1 MAMNSSKEQ
10 EAFGLV
16 VDRHKSSASENDIRN
31 AFQRFM
37 ETAGVAAASEMT
49 TERPPGVGNPG
60 RMDLYVHNTCIEF
73 KTNILRGGAADQEY
87 VAQLDGYLKNLLKA
101 GSGVRNGILTDG
113 VHYFLRRV
121 GEEDLPLQKNEI
133 RSIFDRAEQAPR
145 LREYLHSII
154 SAPAENISP
163 TAENLERHFGNN
175 SDAFLAGNLLLKEAY
190 EAHRNDPTVAVK
202 RRLWQDLLQVA
213 LGKDAATAGDESDWL
228 FIRHTYITSLIAV
241 IMQQQLLGDVAHYAS
256 ERPDALLK
264 GQILAEQSD
273 LHGVIDADLFTWPTE
288 VGETTYLREIARAV
302 EQFDWTQKNE
312 KAKAVAPTLYQ
323 NVITQE
329 ERKRLGEYYTPH
341 WLAKEITEKV
351 VDSPLSQRV
360 LDPACGSGTFIETA
374 IEHIINH
381 SGALSPTE
389 TLKKLQENVVGID
402 IHPVAVQL
410 AKATWVMAAADT
422 IRAARAEGTGTGAVS
437 APIYLGDSMQLRY
450 DTGTLSAS
458 QSIQLETG
466 ETLPSQKDPII
477 FSIPRELA
485 RHQTDIDRLISALAT
500 AIDEDRDT
508 EHIADAYDMSDS
520 CRQSVQAIATAMQE
534 LHAANRNHVWAYYIR
549 NMIRPAIIAEQKVDR
564 IIGNPP
570 WLTYG
575 HSADI
580 IRTELR
586 EMSEQRYQIW
596 AGGRNSA
603 NQDIATVFYT
613 RCAELYAEVGTVI
626 GMVMPYSTLS
636 AGQHLKWRSGRY
648 KQKGG
653 RNAPSIGLNL
663 RVHEPWDLVNVA
675 PDFFPMPA
683 SVVFSKYEGMRQGTA
698 LAPATVQV
706 WRGDYQANYAGIQRT
721 SEALHHDD
729 GKFKSPYEELSRR
742 GADIIDRRLFFVETV
757 PHTAMIPTEDST
769 NVKPRI
775 GKQDKM
781 HYEGQLNQLEGV
793 VSNDNL
799 FDVFLGEC
807 IAPYVALEPLKAVL
821 PVHRPTM
828 TMPLNHDDC
837 QGNKHDTCRLEI
849 TEFHATMQ
857 RRWSNASEMY
867 REAHRDQA
875 IKDLYSNLNHLNKLT
890 NQLDYLRDA
899 INATPKVRVAYTGIG
914 TPTATIIADNHAI
927 LDHALY
933 QTECASEDEARYLM
947 AVLNSNELTAA
958 AETFMSRGLYGAR
971 NFHKHGWKLPIP
983 RYDASDPLHVRLSEL
998 GGTAEQE
1005 CKALIANS
1013 HIMSNPAGDAQAREA
1028 RRMIRHEWQPNS
1040 PTAQAIE
1047 VAVAELLSD
1056 PAQAALAERQMQTAN
1071 ETNRTLQTAE
1081 RLIRERFPGHFGDS
1095 YRIDHMVSSS
1105 FGRKDREI
1113 NYITVYLTP
1122 GGPPLDHRQTNEFDI
1137 LLKEELIGHNMRD
1150 WPAVAFVTQDRDS
1163 T

>member
-1 MAMNSSKEQ
+1 MTTSKEQ

-16 VDRHKSSASENDIRN
+16 VERHKSSASENDIRN

-37 ETAGVAAASEMT
+37 ETAGVAEASEMT

-73 KTNILRGGAADQEY
+73 KTNILRGGAADPEY

-121 GEEDLPLQKNEI
+121 GEEDLPLQKNET

-154 SAPAENISP
+154 SVPSENISP
-163 TAENLERHFGNN
+163 TAENLERHFGNT

-228 FIRHTYITSLIAV
+228 FIRHTYITSLVAV

-264 GQILAEQSD
+264 GHILAEQSD

-288 VGETTYLREIARAV
+288 VGESTYLREIARVV
-302 EQFDWTQKNE
+302 EWFDWAQN
-312 KAKAVAPTLYQ
+312 AKEVAPTLYQ

-329 ERKRLGEYYTPH
+329 ERKRLGEYYTPR
-341 WLAKEITEKV
+341 WLAKEITETV
-351 VDSPLSQRV
+351 VDAPLSQRV
-360 LDPACGSGTFIETA
+360 LDPSCGSGTFIETA
-374 IEHIINH
+374 VEHILNH
-381 SGALSPTE
+381 SGSLSRTE

-422 IRAARAEGTGTGAVS
+422 IRAARTEGTGTGAVS

-450 DTGTLSAS
+450 DTGTLSAT
-458 QSIQLETG
+458 QSIELETH
-466 ETLPSQKDPII
+466 ETLPDHTAPII

-485 RHQTDIDRLISALAT
+485 RRQADIDRLISEMAT
-500 AIDEDRDT
+500 AIDEGRNA
-508 EHIADAYDMSDS
+508 EHVADNYQMSNE
-520 CRQSVQAIATAMQE
+520 CRQSMKAVAALMAE
-534 LHAANRNHVWAYYIR
+534 LHAADRNHVWAYYIR

-570 WLTYG
+570 WLTYNQ
-575 HSADI
+575 SADI

-586 EMSEQRYQIW
+586 KMSEQRYQIW

-603 NQDIATVFYT
+603 NQDIATLFYT
-613 RCAELYAEVGTVI
+613 PCAELYAQVGSTI
-626 GMVMPYSTLS
+626 GMVMPHSALR
-636 AGQHLKWRSGRY
+636 AGQHLKWRSGHF

-663 RVHEPWDLVNVA
+663 RVHEPWDLDNVI

-683 SVVFSKYEGMRQGTA
+683 SVVFAQYIGVGQGTA

-706 WRGDYQANYAGIQRT
+706 WRGDWQQGYDGISRK

-729 GKFKSPYEELSRR
+729 GKFKSPYAELSRR
-742 GADIIDRRLFFVETV
+742 GVDISDRQLFFVQPV
-757 PHTAMIPTEDST
+757 PHTAMIPTANTT

-775 GKQDKM
+775 GNQDKM
-781 HYEGQLNQLEGV
+781 KYEAQLTQLEGV

-799 FDVFLGEC
+799 FDVYLGEC
-807 IAPYVALEPLKAVL
+807 VAPYVTLHPLKAAL
-821 PVHRPTM
+821 PVHHVTM
-828 TMPLNHDDC
+828 TMPLNHENC
-837 QGNKHDTCRLEI
+837 EANKHNACRLEI
-849 TEFHATMQ
+849 AELHSTMQ
-857 RRWSNASEMY
+857 RRWNNAAEMY
-867 REAHRDQA
+867 REAHKNQV
-875 IKDLYSNLNHLNKLT
+875 IKNLYDRLNYQNILA
-890 NQLDYLRDA
+890 NQLEYLQGA
-899 INATPKVRVAYTGIG
+899 IAKNETVRVAYTESGQ
-914 TPTATIIADNHAI
+914 PTAAIIRDNHAI
-927 LDHALY
+927 VDRTLY
-933 QTECASEDEARYLM
+933 KTVCQSEDEARY
-947 AVLNSNELTAA
+947 VLALINSNALAA
-958 AETFMSRGLYGAR
+958 ATAPFMPKGLYGPR
-971 NFHKHGWKLPIP
+971 HFEKHGWKLPIP
-983 RYDASDPLHVRLSEL
+983 RYDANEPLHVRLSER
-998 GGTAEQE
+998 GKAAEQE
-1005 CKALIANS
+1005 CAAIIANS
-1013 HIMSNPAGDAQAREA
+1013 DIPNQPAGDTQSRAARK
-1028 RRMIRHEWQPNS
+1028 MLRHEWQPNS
-1040 PTAQAIE
+1040 EVAQDIE
-1047 VAVAELLSD
+1047 VAVAQLLSD
-1056 PAQAALAERQMQTAN
+1056 PAQAALAEWQM
-1071 ETNRTLQTAE
+1071 
-1081 RLIRERFPGHFGDS
+1081 DS
-1095 YRIDHMVSSS
+1095 
-1105 FGRKDREI
+1105 E
-1113 NYITVYLTP
+1113 
-1122 GGPPLDHRQTNEFDI
+1122 
-1137 LLKEELIGHNMRD
+1137 
-1150 WPAVAFVTQDRDS
+1150 
-1163 T
+1163 

>member
-1 MAMNSSKEQ
+1 MTTSKEQ

-16 VDRHKSSASENDIRN
+16 VERHKSSASENDIRN

-37 ETAGVAAASEMT
+37 ETAGVATASEMT

-73 KTNILRGGAADQEY
+73 KTNILRGGAPDPEY

-121 GEEDLPLQKNEI
+121 GEEELPLQKNEA

-154 SAPAENISP
+154 SAPADNVSP
-163 TAENLERHFGNN
+163 TAENLERYFGNS

-190 EAHRNDPTVAVK
+190 EEHRDNPTVAVK

-241 IMQQQLLGDVAHYAS
+241 IMQQQLLGDVAHHAS

-264 GQILAEQSD
+264 GHILAEQSD

-288 VGETTYLREIARAV
+288 VGESTYLREIARVV
-302 EQFDWTQKNE
+302 EWFDWTQNATE
-312 KAKAVAPTLYQ
+312 VAPTLYQ
-323 NVITQE
+323 NVITPE
-329 ERKRLGEYYTPH
+329 ERKRLGEYYTPR
-341 WLAKEITEKV
+341 WLAKEITETV
-351 VDSPLSQRV
+351 VDAPLSQRV
-360 LDPACGSGTFIETA
+360 LDPSCGSGTFIETA
-374 IEHIINH
+374 VERILNH
-381 SGALSPTE
+381 SGGLSRTE
-389 TLKKLQENVVGID
+389 TLKKLQDNVVGID

-458 QSIQLETG
+458 QSIELETR
-466 ETLPSQKDPII
+466 ETLPGHETPII

-485 RHQTDIDRLISALAT
+485 RQQTAIDRLISELAT
-500 AIDEDRDT
+500 AIDEGRDT
-508 EHIADAYDMSDS
+508 EHITDTYEMSDAS
-520 CRQSVQAIATAMQE
+520 RQSIKTVATAMQE

-570 WLTYG
+570 WLTYNQ
-575 HSADI
+575 SADI

-586 EMSEQRYQIW
+586 KMSEQRYQIW

-603 NQDIATVFYT
+603 NQDIATLFYT
-613 RCAELYAEVGTVI
+613 RCAELYAEVGATI
-626 GMVMPYSTLS
+626 GMVMPHSALR

-653 RNAPSIGLNL
+653 RNTPSIGLNL
-663 RVHEPWDLVNVA
+663 RVHEPWDLDNVI
-675 PDFFPMPA
+675 PNFFPMPA
-683 SVVFSKYEGMRQGTA
+683 SVVFAQYIGVGQGAA

-706 WRGDYQANYAGIQRT
+706 WRGDWQQGYDGISRK

-729 GKFKSPYEELSRR
+729 GKFKSPYAELSRR
-742 GADIIDRRLFFVETV
+742 GADISDRQLFFVQPV
-757 PHTAMIPTEDST
+757 PHTAMIPTEDTT

-775 GKQDKM
+775 GNQDKM
-781 HYEGQLNQLEGV
+781 NYEGQLNQLEGV

-799 FDVFLGEC
+799 FDVYLGEC
-807 IAPYVALEPLKAVL
+807 IAPYVALDPLKAAL

-828 TMPLNHDDC
+828 TMPLSHDDC
-837 QGNKHDTCRLEI
+837 EGNKHDTCRLEV
-849 TEFHATMQ
+849 TELHSTMQ
-857 RRWSNASEMY
+857 RRWNNAAEMF
-867 REAHRDQA
+867 REAHKNQA

-890 NQLDYLRDA
+890 SQLEYLQGA
-899 INATPKVRVAYTGIG
+899 ITGDGTVRVAYTQAGQ
-914 TPTATIIADNHAI
+914 PTAAVIRDSNAI
-927 LDHALY
+927 MDRKLY
-933 QTECASEDEARYLM
+933 QTICQSENEAYYVL
-947 AVLNSNELTAA
+947 AVINSEELAA
-958 AETFMSRGLYGAR
+958 AAATFMTKGQYGAR
-971 NFHKHGWKLPIP
+971 DFEKHGWKLPIP
-983 RYDASDPLHVRLSEL
+983 RYDSNDPLHVRLSEL
-998 GGTAEQE
+998 GATAEQE
-1005 CKALIANS
+1005 CASIIANS
-1013 HIMSNPAGDAQAREA
+1013 DIMSKPAGDTQSRAARK
-1028 RRMIRHEWQPNS
+1028 MLRHEWQPNS
-1040 PTAQAIE
+1040 E
-1047 VAVAELLSD
+1047 VAQDIEAAVAQLLSD
-1056 PAQAALAERQMQTAN
+1056 PAQAALAERQM
-1071 ETNRTLQTAE
+1071 E
-1081 RLIRERFPGHFGDS
+1081 
-1095 YRIDHMVSSS
+1095 
-1105 FGRKDREI
+1105 K
-1113 NYITVYLTP
+1113 
-1122 GGPPLDHRQTNEFDI
+1122 
-1137 LLKEELIGHNMRD
+1137 
-1150 WPAVAFVTQDRDS
+1150 
-1163 T
+1163 